1 MLEYFRHDL
10 VWLRNEN
17 LPYVVTRQPAIN
29 SDKLQVART
38 IGVDKS
44 LLSRQTFII
53 DTSEI
58 IQHTLPV
65 KFIDILNRSEL
76 REKIILSN
84 RQAFILLLLDKLANT
99 IPVCCYGS
107 FSWEYLTNKIYTSAT
122 SDLDLLFYVKSE
134 AELSGVADL
143 FNKLSSGAKL
153 TIDGEIIF
161 KRKCAV
167 AIREWFN
174 LNLASCEKI
183 LVKTSHE
190 VNLLTQREIFQY
202 AGISPEAY

>member
-10 VWLRNEN
+10 VRLQNEN

-44 LLSRQTFII
+44 VLSRQTFLI

-65 KFIDILNRSEL
+65 KLIDILNRSEL
-76 REKIILSN
+76 REKIIANSNKASILS
-84 RQAFILLLLDKLANT
+84 LLDKLANT

-107 FSWEYLTNKIYTSAT
+107 FNAN
-122 SDLDLLFYVKSE
+122 
-134 AELSGVADL
+134 SG
-143 FNKLSSGAKL
+143 
-153 TIDGEIIF
+153 
-161 KRKCAV
+161 
-167 AIREWFN
+167 
-174 LNLASCEKI
+174 
-183 LVKTSHE
+183 
-190 VNLLTQREIFQY
+190 
-202 AGISPEAY
+202 

>member
-1 MLEYFRHDL
+1 MREYFRHDL

-17 LPYVVTRQPAIN
+17 LPYVVTRQPAIS

-44 LLSRQTFII
+44 LLSRQAFLI

-58 IQHTLPV
+58 TKHTFPV
-65 KFIDILNRSEL
+65 RLIDILSRPESK
-76 REKIILSN
+76 EKIIIASKHV
-84 RQAFILLLLDKLANT
+84 FIWSLLDKLAST
-99 IPVCCYGS
+99 ISVYCYGS
-107 FSWEYLTNKIYTSAT
+107 FSWEYLTNKIYTTNT
-122 SDLDLLFYVKSE
+122 SDLDLLFYVKNKE
-134 AELSGVADL
+134 ELSLVEDL
-143 FNKLSSGAKL
+143 FNKLSSCAKL
-153 TIDGEIIF
+153 PIDGEIVF

-183 LVKTSHE
+183 LVKTNHE
-190 VNLLTQREIFQY
+190 VNLLTRREIFQY

>member
-44 LLSRQTFII
+44 VLSRQTFLI

-65 KFIDILNRSEL
+65 KLIDILNRSEL
-76 REKIILSN
+76 REKIIANSNKASILS
-84 RQAFILLLLDKLANT
+84 LLDKLANT

-107 FSWEYLTNKIYTSAT
+107 FSWEYLTNKIYTTAT
-122 SDLDLLFYVKSE
+122 SDLDLLFYVKNE
-134 AELSGVADL
+134 AELSGIADL
-143 FNKLSSGAKL
+143 FDKLNSCAKL
-153 TIDGEIIF
+153 PIDGEIIF
-161 KRKCAV
+161 NRKCSV

-174 LNLASCEKI
+174 LNLASSEKI

-190 VNLLTQREIFQY
+190 VNLLTQREVFQY
-202 AGISPEAY
+202 AGISPAA

>member
-17 LPYVVTRQPAIN
+17 LPYVVTRQPAIS

-38 IGVDKS
+38 LGVDKS
-44 LLSRQTFII
+44 LLSRQTFLI

-65 KFIDILNRSEL
+65 KLIDILNKPEL
-76 REKIILSN
+76 REKIIANSN
-84 RQAFILLLLDKLANT
+84 KAFILSLLDKLANT

-122 SDLDLLFYVKSE
+122 SDLDLLFYIKNKK
-134 AELSGVADL
+134 ELLGVADL
-143 FNKLSSGAKL
+143 FNKLSSCTKL
-153 TIDGEIIF
+153 TIDGEIVF

-174 LNLASCEKI
+174 LNFVSCEKI